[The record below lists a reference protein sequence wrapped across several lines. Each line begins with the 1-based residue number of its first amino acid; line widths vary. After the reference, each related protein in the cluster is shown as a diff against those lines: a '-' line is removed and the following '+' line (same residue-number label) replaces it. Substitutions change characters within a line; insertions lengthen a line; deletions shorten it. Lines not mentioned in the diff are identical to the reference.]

1 MTRATVDLPV
11 GYRIPIPRFRLDR
24 ENIARFHYVLH
35 HMETGEDR
43 PGKNIHTD
51 YEFARG
57 RGLPDVM
64 ADGSQ
69 TVAEISRV
77 LTQFF
82 GEGFLRDGRL
92 VTKFIKPVYP
102 DYTLDITLTITERKQ
117 VGHAVRYDMD
127 ISCANQHGLLVI
139 VGRATAWAR

>member
-11 GYRIPIPRFRLDR
+11 GYRIPIPRFHLDR

-69 TVAEISRV
+69 TVAESPGCSPSSSAR
-77 LTQFF
+77 
-82 GEGFLRDGRL
+82 G
-92 VTKFIKPVYP
+92 
-102 DYTLDITLTITERKQ
+102 
-117 VGHAVRYDMD
+117 
-127 ISCANQHGLLVI
+127 SCE
-139 VGRATAWAR
+139 TAGW